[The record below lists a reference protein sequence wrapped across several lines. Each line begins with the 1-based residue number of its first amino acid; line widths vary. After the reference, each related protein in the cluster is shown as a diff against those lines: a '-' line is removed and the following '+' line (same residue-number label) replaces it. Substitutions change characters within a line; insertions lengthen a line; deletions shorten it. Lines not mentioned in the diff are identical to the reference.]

1 MAVRILI
8 ADDHD
13 LVRGAIA
20 GLLKK
25 ADETWEIFD
34 VADGKAA
41 IEKAAEV
48 KPDVVILDVM
58 MPVRDGISAGR
69 EIRSMFPTVPV
80 VLYTSHASGSFEA
93 EAQRAGFHAVVHKDN
108 AAGLIAAVQ
117 SALAMR
123 GFASGRPSSR
133 PRRIPP
139 SS

>member
-13 LVRGAIA
+13 LVRGAVA
-20 GLLKK
+20 ELLQKT
-25 ADETWEIFD
+25 DENWEIFD
-34 VADGKAA
+34 VADGKSA
-41 IEKAAEV
+41 IEKAAEL

-69 EIRSMFPTVPV
+69 EIRSLLPTVPV
-80 VLYTSHASGSFEA
+80 VLYTSHASGTFEA
-93 EAQRAGFHAVVHKDN
+93 EAQQAGFHAVVQKDN
-108 AAGLIAAVQ
+108 AAALVTAVQ

-123 GFASGRPSSR
+123 GFMSGQPTSSR
-133 PRRIPP
+133 NRIPP